1 MTDGQHKD
9 DIAALIEIVGIFRE
23 EQDNAIRNIETVR
36 KDVDRAQLTATFACL
51 YGKRLSEHMGV
62 NTQDVDRQIAER
74 DPELARVLGISS
86 APPKH
91 DSEAE
96 TDPFASP

>member
-1 MTDGQHKD
+1 VTDAEATQRKD
-9 DIAALIEIVGIFRE
+9 DIAALVDIVGVFRD
-23 EQDNAIRNIETVR
+23 EQERIK

-74 DPELARVLGISS
+74 DPELARILGISE
-86 APPKH
+86 APPRH
-91 DSEAE
+91 DPEAE
-96 TDPFASP
+96 TDPFASPG